1 MIPDLIIL
9 VETVLLMA
17 AIPSILY
24 LSIREH
30 KSKRMITRLHLD
42 IQDLKNGENTSIVD
56 YVEPDLKQWL
66 GEDASI

>member
-30 KSKRMITRLHLD
+30 KSKRMVTRLHLD

>member
-1 MIPDLIIL
+1 
-9 VETVLLMA
+9 MA

-30 KSKRMITRLHLD
+30 KSKRMVTRLHLD